1 MKKEDLLKALEKV
14 GHPAINY
21 SLVELGIL
29 RDIELYDKRVSVVF
43 AFPFPDIPIA
53 DRLINSVAQY
63 VKSLGLDFI
72 CKVRVMTEKEKMR
85 FFQLEKEAWKGL

>member
-1 MKKEDLLKALEKV
+1 MSHFTSIRTHIVEREFLLKALEKV

-43 AFPFPDIPIA
+43 AFPFPEFKPPF
-53 DRLINSVAQY
+53 L
-63 VKSLGLDFI
+63 L
-72 CKVRVMTEKEKMR
+72 
-85 FFQLEKEAWKGL
+85 